1 MRKNQQQHAEIVFG
15 SASPRDSVAI
25 SREVKAGRLRR
36 IAPKLY
42 TPNLK
47 DSAEAIVQRNL
58 YVILG
63 HYFRG
68 AVISHRS
75 VLEGGLGRDRVLFLT
90 YKYTRKVTLPGVVV
104 RLLQGKGAVEGDMP
118 FMQDLHIASPARA
131 LLENLQPARAR
142 GGLPKRWPLRQLEDH
157 LDEIAHVH
165 GDARLN
171 DIRDQ
176 ARRIAP
182 KLGLKAEFAQLD
194 QLIGALLG
202 TRKQSLTSETARAR
216 ARGAPYDS
224 HRLDLFVTLY
234 GALKRELLPRR
245 ASGPLTDSGLR
256 NLAFFEAYF
265 SNYIEGTEFLVEEAA
280 DIVFRGRLMPQR
292 PADAHDILNTYR
304 IVSNSEEMNRVPR
317 SSDELIDLLKTRH
330 AILMSGRPD
339 KRPGHFKE
347 TDNRAGQT
355 VFVAPTLVGGTLT
368 RGFELYRSLDDPLAR
383 AIYIMFLV
391 AEVHPFD
398 DGNGRIARIMM
409 NAELVHGG
417 LHRIIIP
424 TVYRED
430 YLLALRALTR
440 QGNTT
445 PYLRM
450 LARAHEFTARID
462 FADYDAAL
470 AQLRAA
476 DSFLEP
482 HEGKL
487 VMPPEGDRGL

>member
-1 MRKNQQQHAEIVFG
+1 MRKNQRQPTAQEIVFG
-15 SASPRDSVAI
+15 SAKAKESVAI

-42 TPNLK
+42 TSNLK
-47 DSAEAIVQRNL
+47 DSPESIVQRNL

-63 HYFRG
+63 RYFRG

-75 VLEGGLGRDRVLFLT
+75 ALEGGLGQDRVLLLT
-90 YKYTRKVTLPGVVV
+90 YKYTRKVTLPGVTV
-104 RLLQGKGAVEGDMP
+104 RLLKGKGAVEGDMP

-142 GGLPKRWPLRQLEDH
+142 GGLPKRWPLRRIEEH
-157 LDEIAHVH
+157 LDQIVRVH

-176 ARRIAP
+176 ARRIAS
-182 KLGLKAEFAQLD
+182 KLDLKTEFAQLD
-194 QLIGALLG
+194 RLIGAILG
-202 TRKQSLTSETARAR
+202 TRAQALQSDAARAR
-216 ARGAPYDS
+216 ALGAPYDP
-224 HRLDLFVTLY
+224 HRLELFVALY
-234 GALKRELLPRR
+234 GAIKGRVLPRR
-245 ASGPLTDSGLR
+245 DIGVLTDSQLR

-265 SNYIEGTEFLVEEAA
+265 SNYIEGTEFSIEEAA
-280 DIVFRGRLMPQR
+280 DIVFRGRITPQR

-304 IVSNSEEMNRVPR
+304 IVSNSEEMSRVPA
-317 SSDELIDLLKTRH
+317 SDDELLHILKTRH
-330 AILMSGRPD
+330 ATLLAGRLE
-339 KRPGHFKE
+339 KRPGELKA
-347 TDNRAGQT
+347 TVNRAGDT
-355 VFVAPTLVGGTLT
+355 VFVAPDLVAGTLAK
-368 RGFELYRSLDDPLAR
+368 GFELYRSLDNPLAR
-383 AIYIMFLV
+383 AMYMMFIV

-409 NAELVHGG
+409 NAELAHGG

-440 QGNTT
+440 QGNSE

-450 LARAHEFTARID
+450 LDRAQEFTSRLD
-462 FADYDAAL
+462 FTDYDDAV

-476 DSFLEP
+476 GAFFEP
-482 HEGKL
+482 HEGRL
-487 VMPPEGDRGL
+487 VMPS